1 MKLTKEETNDLIYC
15 LEETIHKVGKSY
27 KTKDRLALVRYTA
40 LYFKVVKKYYMEK
53 ENVR

>member
-1 MKLTKEETNDLIYC
+1 MKLTKEETNDLVNC
-15 LEETIHKVGKSY
+15 LEDAIEKKGKSY

-40 LYFKVVKKYYMEK
+40 LYFKIIKNYLWER